1 MPRVLSGGAR
11 TSMGRRHAGCG
22 DTIGPHNRMDGWMF
36 IQYAKESNG
45 YIHIFLS
52 SVLCAGDTR
61 SLVSHMIMKK
71 IDGYTAPPTNV
82 TRSSASQ
89 RESVMSRASLFVARL
104 GNIRFWRATRDSS
117 SVQDG
122 RAVFPYVTP
131 TCGGTRRLENI
142 RPRHDSRPYG
152 PTLLHSIPGWRG
164 HRLRN
169 GIGQKSGEGCERS
182 YIQRCPLRASQ

>member
-1 MPRVLSGGAR
+1 
-11 TSMGRRHAGCG
+11 
-22 DTIGPHNRMDGWMF
+22 
-36 IQYAKESNG
+36 
-45 YIHIFLS
+45 
-52 SVLCAGDTR
+52 
-61 SLVSHMIMKK
+61 
-71 IDGYTAPPTNV
+71 
-82 TRSSASQ
+82 
-89 RESVMSRASLFVARL
+89 MSRASLFVARL

-152 PTLLHSIPGWRG
+152 PTLLHSIPGCRG

-169 GIGQKSGEGCERS
+169 SIGQKGGEGCERS
-182 YIQRCPLRASQ
+182 YIQKCPLRALQ